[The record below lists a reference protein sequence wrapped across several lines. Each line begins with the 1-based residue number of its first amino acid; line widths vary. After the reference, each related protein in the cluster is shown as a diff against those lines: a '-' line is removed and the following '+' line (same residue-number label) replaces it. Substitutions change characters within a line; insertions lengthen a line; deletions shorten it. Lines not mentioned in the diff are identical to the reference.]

1 MKPDIQNITFELRKN
16 RGLPSKCER
25 VNRRGGGGG
34 VVSIRTLIMN
44 F

>member
-1 MKPDIQNITFELRKN
+1 MKPDIQNITFELRKD

-34 VVSIRTLIMN
+34 SCFNSNVDN
-44 F
+44 